1 MYQFSEKEKN
11 TLKEMAALQFPG
23 SKDNISTKA
32 PIHFVLEQCGE
43 YVTSTIDADVD
54 DADSGDFFFSLNDYE
69 SDNGDYGLSNETASG
84 LVLNFLGI
92 AENEVA
98 DYNKK
103 AKQKEDVQFV
113 TFGQAMKEQSI
124 PGWPEDVYDL
134 EDYFNAYGIE
144 MSSVEITRRTDSWHV
159 KDISF
164 THKGANALMAKTHKE
179 SPKDVRL
186 YASTETEGDYPI
198 IMGVLYG
205 IGKDM
210 LDEETAGMS
219 WEELFREGPNSVIA
233 NYHDMPDLEFI
244 IAKYRLDVPAGL
256 LGNNEPAN
264 AIMCV
269 YASGC
274 IKENNGYEYPIC
286 SLRVTLECGS
296 FQKECSYP
304 FACDAVGKHL
314 GSSYGIKTL
323 FNYIRFC

>member
-43 YVTSTIDADVD
+43 YVPSTIDADVD
-54 DADSGDFFFSLNDYE
+54 DADSGDFFFSLNNYE

-92 AENEVA
+92 TENEVG

-198 IMGVLYG
+198 I
-205 IGKDM
+205 
-210 LDEETAGMS
+210 
-219 WEELFREGPNSVIA
+219 
-233 NYHDMPDLEFI
+233 
-244 IAKYRLDVPAGL
+244 AKYRLDVPAGL

-304 FACDAVGKHL
+304 FARDAVGKHL